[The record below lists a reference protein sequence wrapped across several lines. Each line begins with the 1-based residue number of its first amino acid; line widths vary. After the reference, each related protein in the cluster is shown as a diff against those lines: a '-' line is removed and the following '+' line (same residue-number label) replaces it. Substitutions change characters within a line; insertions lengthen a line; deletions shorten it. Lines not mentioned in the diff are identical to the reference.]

1 MPPLWALGSSRLRAV
16 TAMGSLL
23 RLLVGGVLVAPPAV
37 LAELDPVG
45 IVLLV
50 LQGGVVA
57 PFADATGQGDDV
69 FHSCLFGGEKEKSL
83 GFLGA
88 VNSSRGSCGP
98 GPNCPVPCVPGH
110 MIRSMPA
117 HVIAVLHGDQTGEEL
132 LREALRLLDPGVLGV
147 KVETR
152 DFDLSLEERRRTR
165 NQCVLD
171 AASALREL
179 GFGIKAATVT
189 PEGSGDVGSPNAI
202 LRKQVDG
209 RVIVRTGRRIPGVR
223 PLAGVHAPISVIR
236 MAVDDAYGAK
246 EWREGHD
253 LDEWAYRT
261 EKISRR
267 TSRIVAE
274 YAFNHAK
281 RIEAKVFG
289 GPKYTVS
296 PVYEGMFKEELD
308 DAAARNADVRYEPHL
323 IDATYALLL
332 ATSGEALVIPA
343 LNRDGD
349 TLSDLVMQM
358 FGTIAGAE
366 STLLAFDESGAVTV
380 AMTEAP
386 HGTAPALEG
395 KNVANPMAMIMS
407 VASLLGYMKGEDA
420 RRASRAIYEAA
431 LEAVSEGVRT
441 ADLGGHA
448 STSDFTAEV
457 IRRVKTKVDVWSS
470 LADIER

>member
-1 MPPLWALGSSRLRAV
+1 
-16 TAMGSLL
+16 
-23 RLLVGGVLVAPPAV
+23 
-37 LAELDPVG
+37 
-45 IVLLV
+45 
-50 LQGGVVA
+50 
-57 PFADATGQGDDV
+57 
-69 FHSCLFGGEKEKSL
+69 
-83 GFLGA
+83 
-88 VNSSRGSCGP
+88 
-98 GPNCPVPCVPGH
+98 
-110 MIRSMPA
+110 MPA
-117 HVIAVLHGDQTGEEL
+117 TIAVLHGDQTGEEL
-132 LREALRLLDPGVLGV
+132 LKEAVRVLDPDVIGFAI
-147 KVETR
+147 ERR
-152 DFDLSLEERRRTR
+152 DFDLSLERRRATR
-165 NQCVLD
+165 NQVVMD
-171 AASALREL
+171 AAAALRE
-179 GFGIKAATVT
+179 FGYGLKAATIT
-189 PEGSGDVGSPNAI
+189 PEGAGDVGSPNAI
-202 LRKQVDG
+202 LRKQIDG

-274 YAFNHAK
+274 YAFNHAT

-308 DAAARNADVRYEPHL
+308 AAAERHPDVRYEPQL

-332 ATSGEALVIPA
+332 ATTGESLVIPA

-366 STLLAFDESGAVTV
+366 SVLLAFDSAGEVSV

-386 HGTAPALEG
+386 HGTAPSLEG
-395 KNVANPMAMIMS
+395 KNVANPMAMILAA
-407 VASLLGYMKGEDA
+407 ASLLGYMKGEQP
-420 RRASRAIYEAA
+420 RRASRTVYEAA
-431 LEAVSEGVRT
+431 LETVSDGTRT
-441 ADLGGHA
+441 ADLGGQA
-448 STSDFTAEV
+448 TTTEFTDEV
-457 IRRVKTKVDVWSS
+457 IRRVRTKIDVWRA